1 MAHQFLGHAGRDAV
15 AGEQRGERVP
25 EAVDVYRAALGVAF
39 GDPRRGKVQVE
50 RSQQVPPVDV
60 EQRCV
65 RRNRFAVGL
74 GQTGDVLP
82 QVVGQVASQGQ
93 RGRPPALGVLTFDMD
108 VWVVLVEAQG
118 ARPCTKQDVSKT
130 QTWMSLNAHT

>member
-1 MAHQFLGHAGRDAV
+1 T
-15 AGEQRGERVP
+15 E
-25 EAVDVYRAALGVAF
+25 
-39 GDPRRGKVQVE
+39 
-50 RSQQVPPVDV
+50 QVPPVDV